1 MTRLPILLLLG
12 AAACST
18 ASSSSAPGTD
28 PAAREAMDRERSN
41 AETENLKSL
50 VRVTSNPADVAGCRI
65 VGVIGGEGP
74 AVTFT
79 HNGGT
84 WYYDPPR
91 KDTYKLGGNTLLT
104 KDGEHG
110 TAYVCPTAAKT
121 P

>member
-1 MTRLPILLLLG
+1 
-12 AAACST
+12 
-18 ASSSSAPGTD
+18 
-28 PAAREAMDRERSN
+28 MDRERSN